1 VSVRLGAFA
10 RGALRL
16 RVLLV
21 LALLAGLCASAAPGR
36 GAVPPRIAGSDKPI
50 PVLAYYYIW
59 FQASS
64 WNRAKTDYPILG
76 RYWSDDAAVMTQH
89 VRWAKRAGIDG
100 FIVSWKST
108 IPLDPRLD
116 KLMKVAEREDFKLA
130 IIYQGLDFE
139 RNPLPASRVA
149 NDLNYF
155 ATTFASSPVFRI
167 FGRKPLVIWSGTW
180 KFSHADIAGVAA
192 QVRPKMLLLASA
204 KNVADYLRVADV
216 TDGDA
221 YYWSSVD
228 PVSNANFHQEK
239 LDEMSR
245 TVHRHG
251 GLWIAPAA
259 PGYDAR
265 LLGGRIVVP
274 RKNGDT
280 LRQQLNVA
288 INSSP
293 DAVGLISWNEF
304 SENSHVEPST
314 KYGSTS
320 LQVLAKALGTTFP
333 PNLAV
338 ASEGEDGATGGLQYG
353 LPALIGLGAL
363 ILIGV
368 WVIVKRGRRG
378 GGPVGL
384 DSGGG
389 DGTGLG

>member
-1 VSVRLGAFA
+1 VSVRLGAIA

-21 LALLAGLCASAAPGR
+21 LLLLAGLCASAAPGR
-36 GAVPPRIAGSDKPI
+36 AAVPPRIAGSEKPI

-64 WNRAKTDYPILG
+64 WNRAKTDYPVLG
-76 RYWSDDAAVMTQH
+76 RYWSDDQAVMTQH

-108 IPLDPRLD
+108 VPLDPRLES
-116 KLMKVAEREDFKLA
+116 LIRVSEREDFKLA

-139 RNPLPASRVA
+139 RNPLPASRVLR
-149 NDLNYF
+149 DLQIF
-155 ATTFASSPVFRI
+155 SETFAESPVFRI
-167 FGRKPLVIWSGTW
+167 FGRKPMVIWSGTW
-180 KFSHADIAGVAA
+180 KFSRADIANVAA

-204 KNVADYLRVADV
+204 KNVADYLRTADV

-228 PVSNANFHQEK
+228 PVKNANFHQDK

-245 TVHRHG
+245 TIHRHG

-265 LLGGRIVVP
+265 LLGGRIVVA

-288 INSSP
+288 ISSAP

-304 SENSHVEPST
+304 SENSHVEPSVRYHT
-314 KYGSTS
+314 TS
-320 LQVLAKALGTTFP
+320 LEVLARALGTTFP
-333 PNLAV
+333 PGLV
-338 ASEGEDGATGGLQYG
+338 QASEGEEATGGATYG
-353 LPALIGLGAL
+353 VPALIGLGAL
-363 ILIGV
+363 ILIGA
-368 WVIVKRGRRG
+368 WVIVRRGRRG
-378 GGPVGL
+378 NRPGGL
-384 DSGGG
+384 DPGGG
-389 DGTGLG
+389 GGTGLS